1 MLTSVIAGSYAK
13 CVFIFVR
20 NGQMLFQVAVPFCI
34 PTINNEISTSST
46 FLPTLGIIGLYF

>member
-20 NGQMLFQVAVPFCI
+20 NGQMLFQVAVLFCI

-46 FLPTLGIIGLYF
+46 FLPTLGITGLYF